1 MPVRTECPAC
11 GHQFVLDAAK
21 AGRSARCPACDSVV
35 TAGGSGFT
43 SGAPVQSQRP
53 LPEAIPEPP
62 PRPRRRR
69 RESSGG
75 GVAAL
80 VLGIIALVLGVPAI
94 AVSWVPFLCI
104 GSLIAAGIGLLLGI
118 MGVAVAMMRREGGLG
133 VSIAGG
139 VVNLLAV
146 LLALVMTAISGVI
159 VASAE
164 EETDSMAAIQATPA
178 GPRPNPQLAAGQGD
192 WGRRF
197 DPDRDCTFNVQG
209 GALTIDV
216 PPTPHD
222 LSIELGRT
230 NAPRMLREVDGDFSI
245 QVKVCGD
252 IRPMAAGSIPG
263 RLSYQA
269 GGILLWIDERNY
281 VRLERAALNRNG
293 NIVTYAAYESR
304 ANGLPGPSHSL
315 NISDQD
321 TSLRLERRGD
331 QLRAFVSSDG
341 GPWRPQQNIDM
352 DLPARV
358 QIGVA
363 AVNAA
368 QQQLQVRFEGLQVE
382 KK

>member
-1 MPVRTECPAC
+1 
-11 GHQFVLDAAK
+11 
-21 AGRSARCPACDSVV
+21 
-35 TAGGSGFT
+35 
-43 SGAPVQSQRP
+43 
-53 LPEAIPEPP
+53 
-62 PRPRRRR
+62 
-69 RESSGG
+69 
-75 GVAAL
+75 

-118 MGVAVAMMRREGGLG
+118 MGVVVAMMRREGGLG

-146 LLALVMTAISGVI
+146 LMALVMTAISGAI
-159 VASAE
+159 IASAE
-164 EETDSMAAIQATPA
+164 EDTNSTTGQATPA
-178 GPRPNPQLAAGQGD
+178 GVRPNPQLAAGQGD

-197 DPDRDCTFNVQG
+197 DPDRDCTFNPQG
-209 GALTIDV
+209 GALTIQV

-230 NAPRMLREVDGDFSI
+230 NAPRMLREVEGDFSI

-281 VRLERAALNRNG
+281 VRLERAALNRSG

-304 ANGLPGPSHSL
+304 ANGLPGPSRSL
-315 NISDQD
+315 TIPDQE

-331 QLRAFVSSDG
+331 QLRGFVSSDG
-341 GPWRPQQNIDM
+341 GPWRPQQDIDM
-352 DLPARV
+352 DLPAKV

>member
-1 MPVRTECPAC
+1 
-11 GHQFVLDAAK
+11 
-21 AGRSARCPACDSVV
+21 VV
-35 TAGGSGFT
+35 TAGASGFT
-43 SGAPVQSQRP
+43 RDAPTQSRRP
-53 LPEAIPEPP
+53 LPEAIPEPSP
-62 PRPRRRR
+62 PPRRRR
-69 RESSGG
+69 REPSGG

-118 MGVAVAMMRREGGLG
+118 MGVVVAMMRREGGLG

-146 LLALVMTAISGVI
+146 LMALVMTAISGAI
-159 VASAE
+159 IASAE
-164 EETDSMAAIQATPA
+164 EDTNSTTGQATPA
-178 GPRPNPQLAAGQGD
+178 GVRPNPQLAAGQGD

-197 DPDRDCTFNVQG
+197 DPDRDCTFNPQG
-209 GALTIDV
+209 GALTIQV

-230 NAPRMLREVDGDFSI
+230 NAPRMLREVEGDFSI

-281 VRLERAALNRNG
+281 VRLERAALNRSG

-304 ANGLPGPSHSL
+304 ANGLPGPSRSL
-315 NISDQD
+315 TIPDQE

-331 QLRAFVSSDG
+331 QLRGFVSSDG
-341 GPWRPQQNIDM
+341 GPWRPQQDIDM
-352 DLPARV
+352 DLPAKV